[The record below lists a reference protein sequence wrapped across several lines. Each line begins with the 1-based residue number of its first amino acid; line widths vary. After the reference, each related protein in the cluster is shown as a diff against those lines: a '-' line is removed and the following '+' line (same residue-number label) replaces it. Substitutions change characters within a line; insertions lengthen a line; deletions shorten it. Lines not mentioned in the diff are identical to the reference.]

1 MQRKFFPIQLR
12 PYLAALSSSL
22 ALFWLVDIEVHA
34 IVGMAVYAAFLFLY
48 SSPRFLDYRAGKSE
62 KAVGALL
69 TLLLITAEGW
79 PDRLLD
85 AFSIKAA
92 LLFCVALYCLYS
104 LFRNLLVCLYA
115 SIQAHVYAGEL
126 DRPMRNGRRVFALS
140 FLLLW
145 VTYFVFFLN
154 QYPGVL
160 DCDTPTQMAQAL
172 GRTHFENAN
181 PLINTLFVTLF
192 VRIGSA
198 LFRNINGGLA
208 LYTVFQLTF
217 AAGVFAYTVSVIWQK
232 GYSKGAVAAS
242 HLFFNAVPYNIAFAI
257 GMWKDTFFALF
268 FLWTIVRLWV
278 LLDRESN
285 RRDLIGVF
293 LLVLVTSL
301 ARNSGWSALL
311 LCAAAMYLLGQK
323 NEKKLSG
330 AIAGGVAA
338 CLVIMG
344 VVYPLC
350 GVSNHNNAAMGMSIP
365 LQQVSRVI
373 AVGGDIPQE
382 DMERIS
388 DVIDPDYVRENYD
401 EKISD
406 PMKKAVDG
414 EKIQQHWLEYAGLWV
429 RLGLYNPRVY
439 YDAYIGLM
447 KGYWDLEYRT
457 WLWDGSIF
465 ENSYGILRTPVLFP
479 QWDMDQ
485 TLKSLS
491 YRYGDSL
498 KSYVFLRA
506 PFVLWSLLI
515 CMGYALSRKKTQDL
529 LLYIP
534 ILGIFGGL
542 LLSSPVALF
551 RYTYCAAVCLPV
563 IYCLPFR
570 RQRRKE
576 HEP

>member
-1 MQRKFFPIQLR
+1 MR
-12 PYLAALSSSL
+12 
-22 ALFWLVDIEVHA
+22 LFKNICA
-34 IVGMAVYAAFLFLY
+34 PG
-48 SSPRFLDYRAGKSE
+48 G
-62 KAVGALL
+62 
-69 TLLLITAEGW
+69 T
-79 PDRLLD
+79 
-85 AFSIKAA
+85 
-92 LLFCVALYCLYS
+92 
-104 LFRNLLVCLYA
+104 
-115 SIQAHVYAGEL
+115 GEL
-126 DRPMRNGRRVFALS
+126 VRNGRRVFAFS

-154 QYPGVL
+154 QYPGVF

-172 GRTHFENAN
+172 GKAHFENAN
-181 PLINTLFVTLF
+181 PLINTLCVTLC
-192 VRIGSA
+192 VRVGSF
-198 LFRNINGGLA
+198 LFGNINGGLA
-208 LYTVFQLTF
+208 LYTVSQLTF
-217 AAGVFAYTVSVIWQK
+217 AAGIFAYTVSVIWRK
-232 GYSKGAVAAS
+232 GYSKGTVIAS

-268 FLWTIVRLWV
+268 FLWTMVRLWV
-278 LLDRESN
+278 LLDRQPE

-293 LLVLVTSL
+293 LLALVTSL

-311 LCAAAMYLLGQK
+311 LGAAAMYLLGG
-323 NEKKLSG
+323 EKRLAAALS
-330 AIAGGVAA
+330 GGVAV

-350 GVSNHNNAAMGMSIP
+350 GVRNDNNPAMGMSIP

-373 AVGGDIPQE
+373 AVGGDISQE
-382 DMERIS
+382 DMERIGK
-388 DVIDPDYVRENYD
+388 VIDPAYVRENYD
-401 EKISD
+401 EKVSD
-406 PMKKAVDG
+406 PMKGAING
-414 EKIQQHWLEYAGLWV
+414 EYIRQHWREYIGLWA
-429 RLGLYNPRVY
+429 RLGIHNPRVY
-439 YDAYIGLM
+439 YDAYIALM

-465 ENSYGILRTPVLFP
+465 ENNYGILRTPVLFP
-479 QWDMDQ
+479 RWDMDQ

-515 CMGYALSRKKTQDL
+515 CMGYALSRKRTRDL

-551 RYTYCAAVCLPV
+551 RYTYGAAVCLPL
-563 IYCLPFR
+563 IYCLPFW
-570 RQRRKE
+570 RQQRKE
-576 HEP
+576 HRP